1 MGLLVFVV
9 GAVFGSF
16 LNMCIHRLPRSLS
29 IVRPGSFCPHCR
41 HKLAWFDNI
50 PLVSYLVLRGHC
62 RYCRNLILPRYFIVE
77 LLTSSLFLVLYLRFD
92 ISASFY
98 IFSLL
103 MLALILASFID
114 WEHYLI
120 PDLVVYP
127 GIILGLIF
135 NFAFP
140 ELAFSNDSLYALKES
155 FFGALVGGGLLYLTA
170 LAGEVVMKKEAM
182 GGGDVKLL
190 AMIGAFLGWR
200 PVLLTIFFGSI
211 IGSVVSLALI
221 GLKIKKRTD
230 YIPFGPYLSLG
241 AVISL
246 FYKGS
251 TFLGY
256 YI

>member
-1 MGLLVFVV
+1 MGFLVFVV

-29 IVRPGSFCPHCR
+29 IVRPGSFCPHCQ
-41 HKLAWFDNI
+41 HKLYWFDNI
-50 PLVSYLVLRGHC
+50 PLISYLFLRGHC
-62 RYCRNLILPRYFIVE
+62 RYCHKLILLRYFIVE
-77 LLTSSLFLVLYLRFD
+77 LLTSSLFLLLFIRFD
-92 ISASFY
+92 LSVSFF

-103 MLALILASFID
+103 ILALILASFID

-127 GIILGLIF
+127 GIVLGLLF
-135 NFAFP
+135 NLIFP

-155 FFGALVGGGLLYLTA
+155 FLGVLVGGGFLYLTA
-170 LAGEVVMKKEAM
+170 LAGEIVMKKEAM

-200 PVLLTIFFGSI
+200 SVLLAIFFGSI

>member
-1 MGLLVFVV
+1 M
-9 GAVFGSF
+9 
-16 LNMCIHRLPRSLS
+16 I
-29 IVRPGSFCPHCR
+29 
-41 HKLAWFDNI
+41 
-50 PLVSYLVLRGHC
+50 SYLFLRGHC
-62 RYCRNLILPRYFIVE
+62 RYCHKLILLRYFIVE
-77 LLTSSLFLVLYLRFD
+77 LLTSSLFLLLFIRFD
-92 ISASFY
+92 LSVSFF

-103 MLALILASFID
+103 ILALILASFID

-127 GIILGLIF
+127 GIVLGLLF
-135 NFAFP
+135 NLIFP

-155 FFGALVGGGLLYLTA
+155 FLGVLVGGGFLYLTA
-170 LAGEVVMKKEAM
+170 LAGEIVMKKEAM

-200 PVLLTIFFGSI
+200 SVLLAIFFGSI

>member
-1 MGLLVFVV
+1 M
-9 GAVFGSF
+9 
-16 LNMCIHRLPRSLS
+16 
-29 IVRPGSFCPHCR
+29 
-41 HKLAWFDNI
+41 
-50 PLVSYLVLRGHC
+50 
-62 RYCRNLILPRYFIVE
+62 LPRYFIVE
-77 LLTSSLFLVLYLRFD
+77 LLTSSLFLLLFIRFD
-92 ISASFY
+92 LTASFF

-103 MLALILASFID
+103 ILALILASFID

-127 GIILGLIF
+127 GIVLGLLF
-135 NFAFP
+135 NLIFP

-155 FFGALVGGGLLYLTA
+155 FLGVLVGGGFLYLTA
-170 LAGEVVMKKEAM
+170 LAGEIVMKKEAM

-200 PVLLTIFFGSI
+200 SVLLAIFFGSI

>member
-1 MGLLVFVV
+1 M
-9 GAVFGSF
+9 
-16 LNMCIHRLPRSLS
+16 I
-29 IVRPGSFCPHCR
+29 
-41 HKLAWFDNI
+41 
-50 PLVSYLVLRGHC
+50 SYLFLRGHC
-62 RYCRNLILPRYFIVE
+62 RYCHKLILPRYFIVE
-77 LLTSSLFLVLYLRFD
+77 LLTSSLFLLLFIRFD
-92 ISASFY
+92 LTASFF

-103 MLALILASFID
+103 ILALILASFID

-127 GIILGLIF
+127 GIVLGLLF
-135 NFAFP
+135 NLIFP

-155 FFGALVGGGLLYLTA
+155 FLGVLVGGGFLYLTA
-170 LAGEVVMKKEAM
+170 LAGEIVMKKEAM

-200 PVLLTIFFGSI
+200 SVLLAIFFGSI

>member
-1 MGLLVFVV
+1 L
-9 GAVFGSF
+9 
-16 LNMCIHRLPRSLS
+16 I
-29 IVRPGSFCPHCR
+29 
-41 HKLAWFDNI
+41 
-50 PLVSYLVLRGHC
+50 SYLFLRGHC
-62 RYCRNLILPRYFIVE
+62 RYCHKLILLRYFIVE
-77 LLTSSLFLVLYLRFD
+77 LLTSSLFLLLFIRFD
-92 ISASFY
+92 LSVSFF

-103 MLALILASFID
+103 ILALILASFID

-127 GIILGLIF
+127 GIVLGLLF
-135 NFAFP
+135 NLIFP

-155 FFGALVGGGLLYLTA
+155 FLGVLVGGGLLYLTA
-170 LAGEVVMKKEAM
+170 LAGEIVMKKEAM

-200 PVLLTIFFGSI
+200 PVLLAIFFGSI

>member
-1 MGLLVFVV
+1 M
-9 GAVFGSF
+9 
-16 LNMCIHRLPRSLS
+16 I
-29 IVRPGSFCPHCR
+29 
-41 HKLAWFDNI
+41 
-50 PLVSYLVLRGHC
+50 SYLFLRGHC
-62 RYCRNLILPRYFIVE
+62 RYCHKLILLRYFIVE
-77 LLTSSLFLVLYLRFD
+77 LLTSSLFLLLFIRFD
-92 ISASFY
+92 LSVSFF

-103 MLALILASFID
+103 ILALILASFID

-127 GIILGLIF
+127 GIVLGLLF
-135 NFAFP
+135 NLIFP

-155 FFGALVGGGLLYLTA
+155 FLGVLVGGGFLYLTA
-170 LAGEVVMKKEAM
+170 LAGEIVMKKEAM

-200 PVLLTIFFGSI
+200 PVLLAIFFGSI